1 MATEAEALRERPGV
15 LEERRGD
22 MPQQD
27 PIREDFIRCV
37 RRPEPALDLARTA
50 LIIAAESDPNVDV
63 DGTMHTLDSWAEE
76 LRRRLDPDWNNL
88 QKLARL
94 RSFVF
99 EELGFQGERRDYY
112 NPANSLLHEVM
123 KNRKGVPLTLSIVFM
138 EIGWRLGIPFEG
150 VGFPGHFLVRLTGE
164 PGDLILDPFEHGCSI
179 HEEDC
184 RRILADVTGGALE
197 FNDELLASVTKHDMI
212 RRLLHNLKGAYLRA
226 GDDENA
232 LAAVERL
239 LLLVPDD
246 PSETRDAGL
255 LLFRLK
261 RYGAALDRLQA
272 YLAGEPPPT
281 DSESIREHVAKLR
294 RRLAEM
300 N

>member
-1 MATEAEALRERPGV
+1 MVMQHP
-15 LEERRGD
+15 
-22 MPQQD
+22 D
-27 PIREDFIRCV
+27 PIREDFIRSV
-37 RRPEPALDLARTA
+37 RRPEPAMDLARTA
-50 LIIAAESDPNVDV
+50 LIVAAESDPSVDV
-63 DGTMHTLDSWAEE
+63 DGVIHTLDSWAEE
-76 LRRRLDPDWNNL
+76 LKRRLDPDWNNL

-99 EELGFQGERRDYY
+99 EELGFKGERRDYY
-112 NPANSLLHEVM
+112 NPSNSLLHEVVR
-123 KNRKGVPLTLSIVFM
+123 NRRGVPLTLSIVFM

-150 VGFPGHFLVRLTGE
+150 VGFPGHFMVRLTGE

-184 RRILADVTGGALE
+184 RRILQEVTGGALE
-197 FNDELLASVTKHDMI
+197 FHEDLLASVTKRDMI

-226 GDDENA
+226 GDDERA

-239 LLLVPDD
+239 LLIAPRDAGEL
-246 PSETRDAGL
+246 RDAGL
-255 LLFRLK
+255 LLLRLG
-261 RYGAALDRLQA
+261 RYGRALDRLEG
-272 YLAGEPPPT
+272 YLATNPAPT
-281 DSESIREHVAKLR
+281 DSDSVREHVAELR